1 MSFLTHEEEIHA
13 KTYLFLRNGVETNVK
28 VLHRLYM
35 QSFWNIFGVNLG
47 IRHTRQMMASFADDI
62 DFEEAA
68 AATVNETVSRQFGH
82 SSRVHQL
89 NYGATTDGAAV
100 IRKMKSISDKWWH
113 WCCLVGEVDSQG
125 TLPVSRSRSAGTGSG
140 VFDSVVI
147 DVEHSD
153 DAADSDSS
161 DGGAESAL
169 GDGNVDQ
176 EIDSVLSESTF
187 GHENIEEHEFCDED
201 NSESN
206 RDCLDKASTS
216 EQESVDGQE
225 SETDSRNDGRLDPR
239 YPKDSEQE
247 SVDGQESETDS
258 RNDGRL
264 DPRYPKEFNDPNLAT
279 FYSMIFKYLDDNAE
293 ALGYN
298 NTPSEDEAWA
308 TDYDD
313 DDDDDDE
320 TEG

>member
-1 MSFLTHEEEIHA
+1 MQSINHKITNGFLSAFWADMRIRKKMSFLTHEEEIHA

-169 GDGNVDQ
+169 GDGNVEE

-187 GHENIEEHEFCDED
+187 GHENTED
-201 NSESN
+201 MNSVM
-206 RDCLDKASTS
+206 KTTVKVMVTVWTKPAP
-216 EQESVDGQE
+216 V
-225 SETDSRNDGRLDPR
+225 SRN
-239 YPKDSEQE
+239 Q
-247 SVDGQESETDS
+247 
-258 RNDGRL
+258 
-264 DPRYPKEFNDPNLAT
+264 
-279 FYSMIFKYLDDNAE
+279 
-293 ALGYN
+293 
-298 NTPSEDEAWA
+298 
-308 TDYDD
+308 
-313 DDDDDDE
+313 
-320 TEG
+320 

>member
-1 MSFLTHEEEIHA
+1 
-13 KTYLFLRNGVETNVK
+13 
-28 VLHRLYM
+28 
-35 QSFWNIFGVNLG
+35 
-47 IRHTRQMMASFADDI
+47 MMASFADDI

-100 IRKMKSISDKWWH
+100 IRKMKSISDKWWN
-113 WCCLVGEVDSQG
+113 WCSLVGEVDSQG

-169 GDGNVDQ
+169 GDGNV
-176 EIDSVLSESTF
+176 EEEMDSVLSESTF
-187 GHENIEEHEFCDED
+187 RHENTEDYEFCDED

-206 RDCLDKASTS
+206 GDCLDKASTS
-216 EQESVDGQE
+216 EQEF
-225 SETDSRNDGRLDPR
+225 
-239 YPKDSEQE
+239 
-247 SVDGQESETDS
+247 VDGQESETDS

-308 TDYDD
+308 TDYDN